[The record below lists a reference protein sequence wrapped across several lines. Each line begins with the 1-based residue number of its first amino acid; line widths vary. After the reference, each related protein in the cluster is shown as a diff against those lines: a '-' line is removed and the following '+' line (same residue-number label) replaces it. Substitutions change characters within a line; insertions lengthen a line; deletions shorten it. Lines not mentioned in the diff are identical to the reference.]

1 MWECMCCEPKF
12 EMNMNEDGSHAPELS
27 VNFNLLTDVTSQK
40 TDLHTYHRE
49 YLKSHAL
56 TSTYR

>member
-1 MWECMCCEPKF
+1 MCCEPKF